1 MFPFSSH
8 HPSPLRANVYR
19 CRRRL
24 PILRCHCPLTSDNG
38 VEIPSGRIQTGQ
50 VYWLSSILDAGPV
63 QVTVGYEQACK
74 LRCVCRLTIC
84 QVPSSRPVC
93 PAYPTCHAY
102 EQPKTNRWP
111 KISSPFIAPAH
122 PAIPRSAT
130 GCGGVLRMEY
140 LHPSHCLF
148 SAGGGISLEDSG
160 GQVAASPRASLGST
174 SPSSIYLPT
183 CLIRLVLLLQCATS
197 FLTLPFLLRLLL
209 TGEAGQ

>member
-1 MFPFSSH
+1 MNDYVLTHFQACFHSQVTTYH
-8 HPSPLRANVYR
+8 PLRANVYR
-19 CRRRL
+19 SRHRL

-50 VYWLSSILDAGPV
+50 VYWLSSTLDAGPV

-74 LRCVCRLTIC
+74 LRCVCRFTIC

-102 EQPKTNRWP
+102 GQPKTNRWP
-111 KISSPFIAPAH
+111 KTSSPFIAPAH

-130 GCGGVLRMEY
+130 GCGVVLRMEY

-148 SAGGGISLEDSG
+148 SAGGGISLKTQEGRLQRVQEPHSAPLAHRPSTCPLALSG
-160 GQVAASPRASLGST
+160 LCSCYNVQ
-174 SPSSIYLPT
+174 
-183 CLIRLVLLLQCATS
+183 RL
-197 FLTLPFLLRLLL
+197 F
-209 TGEAGQ
+209 